1 MRKEHIVKCEKCGK
15 DYCYES
21 TENPWPG
28 GKDREF
34 AYCPYCNAEG
44 PSEVI
49 SGFIYSYKLD
59 DDGKPIK

>member
-1 MRKEHIVKCEKCGK
+1 MKKEHIVKCEKCGK

-21 TENPWPG
+21 TGNPWSG

-59 DDGKPIK
+59 DDRKPIK

>member
-1 MRKEHIVKCEKCGK
+1 MKKEHIVKCEKCGK

-21 TENPWPG
+21 TVNPWPG